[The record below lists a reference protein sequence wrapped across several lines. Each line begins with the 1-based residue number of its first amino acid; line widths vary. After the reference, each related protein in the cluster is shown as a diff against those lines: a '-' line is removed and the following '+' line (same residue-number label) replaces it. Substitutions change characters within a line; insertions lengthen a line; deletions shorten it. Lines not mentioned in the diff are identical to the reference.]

1 MNFPAHIKVEESQK
15 ERIQTVEQHCR
26 NCAHYAAAAAPDGL
40 KQLCYL
46 AGLLHDMGKY
56 TEKFKVYITAAAR
69 GESVRRGSVNH
80 TFASVRFI
88 FNRWHRDSGQ
98 TLHNMTAE
106 LLAFACGSHHGQFD
120 CVSLEGKDGYLHRL
134 EAEGVDY
141 EEAVENYLRY
151 CASPEELDRLFEE
164 AEQEVVRAQKLL
176 FGCSKT
182 KEEIYFYFSLI
193 ARMALSAVIEGDRRD
208 TAEFDQ
214 GHALPQ
220 QETEPDWDALLSRVE
235 EKLSDFRA
243 DSEINRARKHISD
256 LCREAASRGGG
267 IFRLN
272 VPTGGGKTLSALR
285 YALARAAEGQTRVF
299 FVIPLLS
306 ILEQNAAVIREYL
319 DDPKLILEHHSNVI
333 REKPDKKEI
342 EELDETEL
350 VLENW
355 RAPVVI
361 TTLVQLLNTLF
372 DGKTSCIRRMTAL
385 CGSVIVIDE
394 VQSVPRKMLSQFNL
408 ALNFLATFCGATV
421 VLCSATQPC
430 LDQTDHGLRYAEQ
443 PELVPYDETL
453 WRVFRRTEL
462 TDLRKSLTVE
472 ELAAFA
478 LERQQEA
485 GSVLVICNTKSE
497 ARKIFEAIQSQYS
510 GLLYH
515 LSTSMCTDHRK
526 QTLKGITDALNHKP
540 PIPVLCVSTQLVE
553 AGVDFSFGC
562 VIRIAAG
569 MDNVVQA
576 AGRCNRSGEFERICP
591 VYIVR
596 LRGENLGRL
605 PEIRQAQQAAEC
617 MLLQFQQDPQK
628 FDCDPTG
635 REAIKTYYQD
645 LYAEMTQGS
654 QDYPLPKLKT
664 SLFQLLSCNG
674 QAEGHCDTASRYL
687 LVQGFRTAGE
697 QFRVFED
704 NTVDVVTP
712 YGEGKKLIE
721 ALGSQFAVWNLE
733 ERRKLLRDASRFT
746 ISLYEYERKKLAD
759 CGGIYSLYGGEIL
772 VLQPGFYS
780 DQTGLTSYGDVNL
793 FEEV

>member
-1 MNFPAHIKVEESQK
+1 MNYPAHIEIEETRE
-15 ERIQTVEQHCR
+15 ERVQTVEQHCR
-26 NCAHYAAAAAPDGL
+26 NCARYAAAAAPSGL

-56 TEKFKVYITAAAR
+56 TEKFKAYITAAAR
-69 GESVRRGSVNH
+69 GEPVRRGSVNH
-80 TFASVRFI
+80 TFAAVRFL

-98 TLHNMTAE
+98 TLHNMAAE

-120 CVSLEGKDGYLHRL
+120 CVSIEGKDGYLHRL
-134 EAEGVDY
+134 EAEGVEY

-151 CASPEELDRLFEE
+151 CAQPEELDRLFEE
-164 AEQEVVRAQKLL
+164 AEQEVVKAQNLL
-176 FGCSKT
+176 GGCSKT

-208 TAEFDQ
+208 TAEFQQ

-220 QETEPDWDALLSRVE
+220 QETPPDWGALLSRVE
-235 EKLSDFRA
+235 QKLSDFQA
-243 DSEINRARKHISD
+243 DLEINLARQRISD

-272 VPTGGGKTLSALR
+272 VPTGGGKTLSGLR
-285 YALARAAEGQTRVF
+285 YALARAAEGQQRVF

-306 ILEQNAAVIREYL
+306 ILEQNAAVFQEYL
-319 DDPKLILEHHSNVI
+319 DDKKLILEHHSNVM

-350 VLENW
+350 LLENW

-408 ALNFLATFCGATV
+408 ALNFLAKFCGATV

-430 LDQTDHGLRYAEQ
+430 LDQADHGLQYAKQ
-443 PELVPYDETL
+443 PELVPYDEAL

-462 TDLRKSLTVE
+462 IDLRKSLTVE

-497 ARKIFEAIQSQYS
+497 ARKIFEAIRSQHS

-515 LSTSMCTDHRK
+515 LSTSMCTKHRE
-526 QTLKGITDALNHKP
+526 QTLEGIKDALNPKSP
-540 PIPVLCVSTQLVE
+540 VPVLCVSTQLVE

-576 AGRCNRSGEFERICP
+576 AGRCNRSGEFKRICP

-605 PEIRQAQQAAEC
+605 PEIQQAQQAAEC
-617 MLLQFQQDPQK
+617 MLLQFQQNPQK

-664 SLFQLLSCNG
+664 TLFQLLSCNK
-674 QAEGHCDTASRYL
+674 QAGGHCDTASRYL

-721 ALGSQFAVWNLE
+721 ALGSQFAAWNLE

-759 CGGIYSLYGGEIL
+759 CGGIYSLYDGEIL

-780 DQTGLTSYGDVNL
+780 DQTGLTSYGDVSL